1 MQPWPCHLVNIF
13 VKSGKRFSTKRRGA
27 LMTTSPGLLLEEL
40 DLLGDDGQLASGAGS
55 SELVEE
61 EEAHLESGME

>member
-1 MQPWPCHLVNIF
+1 
-13 VKSGKRFSTKRRGA
+13 
-27 LMTTSPGLLLEEL
+27 MTTSPGLLLEEL